1 MKGFT
6 PNYKFWHLHGK
17 TTGYEYGS
25 TSEPQIVDRL
35 EEPRTDVDYGV
46 GTEEMVNDNY
56 REEEPNAE
64 ARRFFDMLEA
74 GK

>member
-35 EEPRTDVDYGV
+35 EEPRTDVDYVV